1 MINLTKTEEKMNVK
15 GVWNMSKKGIVR
27 NISLMLAAVLGTV
40 NFGGCG
46 EEASSDRAEV
56 EMVCYKPEAVKA
68 FEKIEARF
76 NETHDDIHLTISSPN
91 EAMTILKTRFIRED
105 YPDIIGIGGD
115 SNYSNFLDADL
126 FLDISEL
133 EELEQVKKSYLQMD
147 KELEFVPQE
156 GAYALPYA
164 ANAAGVL
171 YNKEMFQKYGWEIP
185 ETWEEFMTLCNEIQ
199 SCGIQPLYFG
209 FKDTWTCLAP
219 WNALAVGLADSDI
232 CSQVNREE
240 TTFKEAYRE
249 TAEKIKALLP
259 YAEDNPYA
267 YSYNDA
273 CTAFARGESA
283 MYPIGSYAIPQIKS
297 VNPDMKID
305 SFVFPANDSEKENVL
320 NSGID
325 LQFCVMKNTEQKEAV
340 YEVLRFLYEDEVI
353 QIYLED
359 QGGIACKEGDF
370 SIPSELTGMREYIR
384 NDRMADFL
392 DHHYPSEMSVDAMI
406 QTYLLDESD
415 NSADKFLKQFDTE
428 WKRYNRDLIRK
439 VQEYEKGMEDA
450 Q

>member
-1 MINLTKTEEKMNVK
+1 MINLTKTEEKMNAK

-46 EEASSDRAEV
+46 EEASSNRAEV

-384 NDRMADFL
+384 NDRMADFQ

-415 NSADKFLKQFDTE
+415 NSADKFLKRFDTE

>member
-1 MINLTKTEEKMNVK
+1 
-15 GVWNMSKKGIVR
+15 MSKKGIVR

-76 NETHDDIHLTISSPN
+76 NETHDDIHLTISSQN

-259 YAEDNPYA
+259 YAEENPYA

-384 NDRMADFL
+384 NDRMADFQ

-415 NSADKFLKQFDTE
+415 NSADKFLKRFDTE

>member
-1 MINLTKTEEKMNVK
+1 MEYVE
-15 GVWNMSKKGIVR
+15 KGIVR
-27 NISLMLAAVLGTV
+27 YISLMLGAVLGRV
-40 NFGGCG
+40 NLGGCG
-46 EEASSDRAEV
+46 EEASSEPAEV

-249 TAEKIKALLP
+249 TAEKIKALLL
-259 YAEDNPYA
+259 YAEENPYA

-384 NDRMADFL
+384 NDRMADFQ

-415 NSADKFLKQFDTE
+415 NSADKFLKRFDTE